1 MSPLELFITFYT
13 PKQWR
18 DAKKNVGEKLIL
30 SLFLLVIGFTF
41 CLMLQRL

>member
-18 DAKKNVGEKLIL
+18 DAKKNVGEKPVV
-30 SLFLLVIGFTF
+30 SD
-41 CLMLQRL
+41 